1 MTLPAKPFLRSGT
14 LLLFF
19 FTACL
24 PLFGQGW
31 WLGPLAEAG
40 ALRSFSRTGT
50 LTEDEIRFGAGLGA
64 LLSRE
69 PFFLI
74 PEFATDGQTHTA
86 GLAAGGMF
94 WKRFG
99 IGLKANLLFDRFETV
114 VDDPMG
120 NPLPPLDNSQ
130 SYFLVGGQLLF
141 LTADRADRSP
151 VISLGF
157 STAGNGLFWGHL
169 SLGYAWQ
176 TGRPDQKE

>member
-1 MTLPAKPFLRSGT
+1 MKPFFRSLALFLLLLAAWLPLRS
-14 LLLFF
+14 
-19 FTACL
+19 
-24 PLFGQGW
+24 QGW
-31 WLGPLAEAG
+31 WLGPMAEVG
-40 ALRSFSRTGT
+40 ALRSFALTGT
-50 LTEDEIRFGAGLGA
+50 STEDEVRFGAGAGA

-74 PEFATDGQTHTA
+74 PEYATDGQAHAA

-130 SYFLVGGQLLF
+130 SYFLIGGQLLF
-141 LTADRADRSP
+141 LTAARADRSP

-176 TGRPDQKE
+176 TGRRTKKNH